1 MRATSIGNKL
11 VTSMPSASM
20 GARLTKG
27 ASKST
32 ATSDGAGGEDT
43 IDGVPL
49 ENTAK
54 GEERAAAL
62 KLEVAEKPFVPLLV
76 LSALTVAFAHGA
88 NDVRTTRG
96 LAHCPHIT
104 GRCVWVGAL

>member
-1 MRATSIGNKL
+1 M
-11 VTSMPSASM
+11 
-20 GARLTKG
+20 LTEQQTKQVVEFV
-27 ASKST
+27 KQWRHKRFCT
-32 ATSDGAGGEDT
+32 CKYIKQE
-43 IDGVPL
+43 
-49 ENTAK
+49 
-54 GEERAAAL
+54 L

-104 GRCVWVGAL
+104 GRCIWVGAL